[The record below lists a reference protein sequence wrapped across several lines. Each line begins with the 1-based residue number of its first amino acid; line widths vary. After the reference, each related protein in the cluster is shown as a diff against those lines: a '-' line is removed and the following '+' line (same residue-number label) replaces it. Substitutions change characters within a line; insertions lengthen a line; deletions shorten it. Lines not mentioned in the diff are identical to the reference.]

1 MKLYDHVKIKSS
13 GITGVIVDIFG
24 ERFTVE
30 SDTERVPGDT
40 RGYPGRWPLFTCPA
54 SELELRKY
62 VEALRTTM
70 RTHRGFFM
78 PTRAA

>member
-40 RGYPGRWPLFTCPA
+40 SGYPAVAIVHLPG
-54 SELELRKY
+54 LRIGTA
-62 VEALRTTM
+62 EIS
-70 RTHRGFFM
+70 
-78 PTRAA
+78 

>member
-40 RGYPGRWPLFTCPA
+40 SGYPGRWHCSPA
-54 SELELRKY
+54 R
-62 VEALRTTM
+62 
-70 RTHRGFFM
+70 
-78 PTRAA
+78 PPNWNC

>member
-40 RGYPGRWPLFTCPA
+40 SGYPVAIVHLPG
-54 SELELRKY
+54 LRIGTA
-62 VEALRTTM
+62 EIS
-70 RTHRGFFM
+70 
-78 PTRAA
+78 